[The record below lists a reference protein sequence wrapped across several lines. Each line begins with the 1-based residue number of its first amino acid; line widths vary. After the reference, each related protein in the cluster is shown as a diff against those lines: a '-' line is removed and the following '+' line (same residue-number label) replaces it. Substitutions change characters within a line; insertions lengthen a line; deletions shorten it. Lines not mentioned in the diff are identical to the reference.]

1 MRRFILLLS
10 LLITGN
16 VFSQNQDEI
25 LAEAWLLY
33 NSEMASWHGTDI
45 FRARF
50 ADRSDKVGGYF
61 SYSEGHEHTCIFFST
76 DDDPDVLASITFT
89 DNFVPEAAMVKDT
102 PRKLTSFEKDLFT
115 IRQKALSESVTDT
128 LFKRYNNTN
137 LNFIP
142 LIVKDKKKV
151 YVLTGP
157 TVTGVVIFGNDYL
170 IEFDKKNNIK
180 KKRALHANII
190 PIEYTDNP
198 GETTTMHSHVEETGD
213 LITATD
219 ICTLLLYSP
228 YTHWEQHYV
237 VSKKNVSIWNCKK
250 DELLVLTR
258 EAWDRI
264 NEHQR
269 EKEKQ

>member
-1 MRRFILLLS
+1 MRKNILLLV
-10 LLITGN
+10 LMVTGGIYA
-16 VFSQNQDEI
+16 QKQDEI

-50 ADRSDKVGGYF
+50 ADKADKVEGYF
-61 SYSEGHEHTCIFFST
+61 SYSEENKHTCIFFSNNE
-76 DDDPDVLASITFT
+76 DPDVLASITFT
-89 DNFVPEAAMVKDT
+89 DNFVPEAAVVKDT
-102 PRKLTSFEKDLFT
+102 PRKFTPAEKDLYT
-115 IRQKALSESVTDT
+115 IRQKALQESVSDT

-142 LIVKDKKKV
+142 LIVKNKKKV

-157 TVTGVVIFGNDYL
+157 TVTGVVVFGNDYL
-170 IEFDKKNNIK
+170 IEFDKKNNIT

-190 PIEYTDNP
+190 PIDYTDNP
-198 GETTTMHSHVEETGD
+198 EETVTIHSHVEETGD

-219 ICTLLLYSP
+219 ICTLMLYGP
-228 YTHWEQHYV
+228 YTNWEQHYV
-237 VSKKNVSIWNCKK
+237 VSKNNVSIWDCKK

-258 EAWDRI
+258 EAWDRL
-264 NEHQR
+264 NEHQN
-269 EKEKQ
+269 ENEKQ